1 MSATTASRASKKL
14 GNFDVLEQIGEGGM
28 GVVLLARQ
36 PALER
41 LVVLKKIRE
50 ELAMDPSA
58 VERFERE
65 ARAAAGVHHQNVVAV
80 YDCFAVRDDHYIA
93 QEYVDGKDLR
103 TVLARLGRLDPNV
116 AHLVALEVARALE
129 EIHARG
135 IVHRDLKP
143 SNILLS
149 TEGATKVADF
159 GIALESNGE
168 GLTRPGTLVGSVPYL
183 SPEQLLGERIDSRS
197 DIFLFG
203 ILLYEMLT
211 GVPPYRE
218 SNGDETDTLLE
229 RMQRG
234 LYVPPRRLV
243 RGLPGHLVRLIRGCL
258 KARPA
263 KRIPSA
269 THVRR
274 RLERRLG
281 SISPADC
288 RAAIAEYLWARGVFE
303 ATGERTRPEPVPHL
317 QRAARS
323 LSLARAIPAGTAVL
337 AAAFVLAGYG
347 FGIQSRKAAEV
358 PVERARPVPSAQG
371 DLPGSR
377 PPSPGT
383 RVAAAGA
390 GLERP
395 APLPVPEPERA
406 HVRFVAHPWAE
417 VRLEDGR
424 KIVTPSASSV
434 DIPPGRRTIV
444 FEHPR
449 FGARDVVVD
458 LAPGEERTVSFD
470 FEASPPS

>member
-1 MSATTASRASKKL
+1 MSATAKKL
-14 GNFDVLEQIGEGGM
+14 GSFDVLEQIGEGGM

-41 LVVLKKIRE
+41 LVVLKKIRA
-50 ELAMDPSA
+50 ELAVDPSA

-65 ARAAAGVHHQNVVAV
+65 ARAAASVHHQNVVAV
-80 YDCFAVRDDHYIA
+80 YDCFSVRDDHYIA

-103 TVLARLGRLDPNV
+103 TVLTKLGRLDPNV
-116 AHLVALEVARALE
+116 AHLIALEVARALE

-143 SNILLS
+143 SNILVS

-183 SPEQLLGERIDSRS
+183 SPEQLLGERIDCRS
-197 DIFLFG
+197 DVFLFG

-218 SNGDETDTLLE
+218 SNGDATDTLLE

-234 LYVPPRRLV
+234 LYVPPRRLA

-258 KARPA
+258 KAKPA
-263 KRIPSA
+263 KRVQSS

-281 SISPADC
+281 NISPADC
-288 RAAIAEYLWARGVFE
+288 RAAIAEYLWDRGVFE
-303 ATGERTRPEPVPHL
+303 ATGERTRPEPVAHL

-337 AAAFVLAGYG
+337 ATAFVLAGYG
-347 FGIQSRKAAEV
+347 FGIRSREAPYVPAE
-358 PVERARPVPSAQG
+358 PARAVPSTQAVV
-371 DLPGSR
+371 PASRSASPPEIRIAGSGVG
-377 PPSPGT
+377 P
-383 RVAAAGA
+383 
-390 GLERP
+390 ERLAP
-395 APLPVPEPERA
+395 APIPEPEPAR
-406 HVRFVAHPWAE
+406 VRFVAQPWAE

-424 KIVTPSASSV
+424 RILTPSASSV
-434 DIPPGRRTIV
+434 DLPPGKSTIL

-449 FGARDVVVD
+449 YGAREVDVD
-458 LAPGEERTVSFD
+458 LVAGEERVVSYD
-470 FEASPPS
+470 FEGSPEP